1 MEKAPMERDL
11 CFFCLCVSHMTIFP
25 SSLSNKTS
33 VINCSIMTTYPAPAQ
48 STLEALNN
56 LILPTKV

>member
-33 VINCSIMTTYPAPAQ
+33 VINCSIMTTYPGPC
-48 STLEALNN
+48 SKYVRG
-56 LILPTKV
+56 IK